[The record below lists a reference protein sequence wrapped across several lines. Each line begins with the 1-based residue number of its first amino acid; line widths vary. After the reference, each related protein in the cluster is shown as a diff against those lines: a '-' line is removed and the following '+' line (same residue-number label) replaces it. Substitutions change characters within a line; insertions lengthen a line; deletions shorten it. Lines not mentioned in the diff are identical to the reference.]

1 MDRTGIDHNR
11 IGRRRAL
18 MKLSAALV
26 VTFAGMSLSAC
37 GKKGPPEPPKD
48 ESGREVQYPRP
59 YPNPRTY

>member
-1 MDRTGIDHNR
+1 
-11 IGRRRAL
+11 